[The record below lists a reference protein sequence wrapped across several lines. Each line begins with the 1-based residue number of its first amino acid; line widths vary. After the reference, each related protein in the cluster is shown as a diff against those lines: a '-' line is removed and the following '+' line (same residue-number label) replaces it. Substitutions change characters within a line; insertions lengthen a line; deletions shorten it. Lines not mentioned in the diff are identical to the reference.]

1 MDDGKRNALS
11 PQVLSDIYT
20 ALDRAENDK
29 AVVVLTGRDDVFSAG
44 FDLKVMKKGG
54 IQALRMLRLGYK
66 LPTRVLRYP
75 YPVVA
80 ACNGHVLA
88 MGAFLMLSADHVIGT
103 QGKFKISAN
112 EVAIGMTLPRVAIAV
127 LENRLKPSS
136 FQRAATLAHYFDV
149 DAALDGGFFDE
160 VVGPGELGTL
170 AKSRARDFA
179 NLDMLAHRKTKHG
192 VRSMLVRRLRW
203 SAPLDLIDAAMTGLL
218 STRHG

>member
-11 PQVLSDIYT
+11 PQMLSDIYT

-88 MGAFLMLSADHVIGT
+88 MGAFLMLS
-103 QGKFKISAN
+103 
-112 EVAIGMTLPRVAIAV
+112 
-127 LENRLKPSS
+127 
-136 FQRAATLAHYFDV
+136 
-149 DAALDGGFFDE
+149 
-160 VVGPGELGTL
+160 
-170 AKSRARDFA
+170 
-179 NLDMLAHRKTKHG
+179 
-192 VRSMLVRRLRW
+192 
-203 SAPLDLIDAAMTGLL
+203 LI
-218 STRHG
+218 HI

>member
-29 AVVVLTGRDDVFSAG
+29 AIVVLTGRDDVFSAG
-44 FDLKVMKKGG
+44 FDLKIMKKGG
-54 IQALRMLRLGYK
+54 IQALQMLRLGYK
-66 LPTRVLRYP
+66 LPARVLRYP

-103 QGKFKISAN
+103 QGKVKISAI
-112 EVAIGMTLPRVAIAV
+112 EVAIGMTLPRVASAV

-149 DAALDGGFFDE
+149 DAAMDAGFFDE
-160 VVGPGELGTL
+160 VVKPEDL
-170 AKSRARDFA
+170 AALAESRARDFA
-179 NLDMLAHRKTKHG
+179 SLGMLAHRKTKYG
-192 VRSMLVRRLRW
+192 VRSALVRRLRW
-203 SAPLDLIDAAMTGLL
+203 SVPLDLIDAAMAGLL
-218 STRHG
+218 PTHRW